1 MTEKE
6 RMLAG
11 KLYVAKDEELAK
23 DFMRS
28 RKLVRKI
35 NETTEEQGA
44 ERIELFRTL
53 FRKTVLYWEIAGAF
67 LLKKRLVV

>member
-28 RKLVRKI
+28 GKQEKI
-35 NETTEEQGA
+35 YGLKRHFIVTMVVTFLSEKNFMP
-44 ERIELFRTL
+44 IM
-53 FRKTVLYWEIAGAF
+53 TV
-67 LLKKRLVV
+67 